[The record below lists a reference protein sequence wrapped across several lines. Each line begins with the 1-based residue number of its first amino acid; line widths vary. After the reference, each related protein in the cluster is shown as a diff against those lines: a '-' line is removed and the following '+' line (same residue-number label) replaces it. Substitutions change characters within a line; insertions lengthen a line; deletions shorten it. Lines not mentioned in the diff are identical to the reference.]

1 MIADNEKWHYP
12 AVKELSA
19 LFCKIKSKHGEGF

>member
-1 MIADNEKWHYP
+1 MITDNEKWHYP